1 VPPGAPRVP
10 LDLTGLDPAL
20 LARLPDLARSV
31 EIVGCPRCHTEN
43 ASFVQTSIDPVFS
56 PFYDR
61 ELTARG
67 ARLGAMNAGDDV
79 PTPPFG
85 RLQ

>member
-20 LARLPDLARSV
+20 LARHPDLARSV
-31 EIVGCPRCHTEN
+31 EIGGCPRCHTES
-43 ASFVQTSIDPVFS
+43 ADFVQTSIDRVFS
-56 PFYDR
+56 PFYDA
-61 ELTARG
+61 ELTARA
-67 ARLGAMNAGDDV
+67 ARLDAMNAGDDV

-85 RLQ
+85 PLL